1 METKHRETKSDITP
15 PSGRH
20 VLAPYTIQWAL
31 RRPSGRHPFREPWRV
46 RGLGRPWRSRGFRK
60 PLRVHLRARGPSP
73 RLSLY
78 GRSSTTL
85 HPPPPPKKKQFL
97 GDSRG
102 SIRLA
107 CRRSGLLGA
116 LCKRGLLGA
125 LWQC

>member
-78 GRSSTTL
+78 GRSSV
-85 HPPPPPKKKQFL
+85 
-97 GDSRG
+97 SAG
-102 SIRLA
+102 SWG
-107 CRRSGLLGA
+107 RSGSANTWGRSGNAVTWGRSGSGTPGGA
-116 LCKRGLLGA
+116 LTVRA
-125 LWQC
+125 LASSGKL